1 MSTIAPSSSLEPT
14 DEQLLVAALRGDRLA
29 WAKLF
34 IALDRYLVA
43 AVRRR
48 APDLPDDLRREVI
61 QELWAEVWAD
71 VVLRPSGDFDPSTL
85 PARHYIAGFISL
97 GLDRVRAA
105 YRAPGERSRWRD
117 AKRSSAHSA
126 YKGREPVLAY
136 TCREPVSVYELSENE
151 QPKDPRSQ
159 AERDKVE
166 AVIDIQ
172 RARHLASQPL
182 ATAIDMMWE
191 EDAGYEAAAT
201 AVGINRVTLRRQL
214 RQLGLRL
221 AVA

>member
-1 MSTIAPSSSLEPT
+1 MSTIAPLFSSSREPT
-14 DEQLLVAALRGDRLA
+14 DERLLVAAHSGDRIA
-29 WAKLF
+29 WTKLV
-34 IALDRYLVA
+34 IHLDRYLVA

-61 QELWAEVWAD
+61 QEVWAEVVA
-71 VVLRPSGDFDPSTL
+71 LPSGDFDPAIL
-85 PARHYIAGFISL
+85 PARHYIAGFIGL

-117 AKRSSAHSA
+117 ARRSNARLA
-126 YKGREPVLAY
+126 YKSREPVLTY
-136 TCREPVSVYELSENE
+136 TCREPVCVYELGESE
-151 QPKDPRSQ
+151 QPEDPRSQ

-166 AVIDIQ
+166 AAIDIE
-172 RARHLASQPL
+172 RVRHLASKPL
-182 ATAIDMMWE
+182 ATAIDLMWE
-191 EDAGYEAAAT
+191 EDAGYEEAAT

-214 RQLGLRL
+214 LQLGLRL

>member
-1 MSTIAPSSSLEPT
+1 MSTTAPFSSREST
-14 DEQLLVAALRGDRLA
+14 DDQLLVAALRNDRLA
-29 WAKLF
+29 WAKVVF
-34 IALDRYLVA
+34 HLDRYLVA

-48 APDLPDDLRREVI
+48 APDLPHDLRREVI
-61 QELWAEVWAD
+61 QEVWAEV
-71 VVLRPSGDFDPSTL
+71 VIRPSGDFDPSAL
-85 PARHYIAGFISL
+85 PAPHYVAGFIGL

-117 AKRSSAHSA
+117 TRRSAARLA
-126 YKGREPVLAY
+126 YKSREPVLAY
-136 TCREPVSVYELSENE
+136 TCREPVSIYELSENE

-159 AERDKVE
+159 VERDKVE
-166 AVIDIQ
+166 AAIDIR

-201 AVGINRVTLRRQL
+201 AVGVNRVTLRRQL
-214 RQLGLRL
+214 LRLGLRL